1 MESPAKPANQAMAA
15 QGDPVSLSVVVPMF
29 REARRIGA
37 TLSDLIPALRAGPR
51 PSEVVLVD
59 DGSDDRTVE
68 AVKPWLDE
76 AANGS
81 LRSVRLLRLGRNCG
95 KGAAVRAG
103 LGAANG
109 RWRLLMDADNACRV
123 REVEKLFAEA
133 NRSGAGLVIGSR
145 RVAGAEVTSKASRRL
160 AGGIF
165 RACLWPLGL
174 ALAQDTQCGFKLYRA
189 DLAEV
194 IANLARED
202 RFAFDLEHL
211 LIAKRGGFG
220 IAEVGVAWTHVDGG
234 TVRPIRDGLKM
245 LMRAAVIRAR
255 HLGPVPIAE
264 RALPVPAAEIEA
276 KPLAG
281 GLVAVAREAEA
292 EPVRS

>member
-1 MESPAKPANQAMAA
+1 MDSPAKPANQAMAA
-15 QGDPVSLSVVVPMF
+15 SGDPVSLSVVVPMF
-29 REARRIGA
+29 REARRIRT
-37 TLSDLIPALRAGPR
+37 TLSDLIPTLRGGPR
-51 PSEVVLVD
+51 SSEVVLVD

-68 AVKPWLDE
+68 VVKPWLD
-76 AANGS
+76 AAASGT
-81 LRSVRLLRLGRNCG
+81 LRSVRLVRLGRNCG

-103 LGAANG
+103 LGAARG

-123 REVEKLFAEA
+123 REVERLFAEA
-133 NRSGAGLVIGSR
+133 DRSRAGLVIGSR
-145 RVAGAEVTSKASRRL
+145 RVAGAEVTSRASRRL

-189 DLAEV
+189 DLADV
-194 IANLARED
+194 IASLARED

-255 HLGPVPIAE
+255 HLGPVPPAE
-264 RALPVPAAEIEA
+264 RALPTPSVEIEA

-281 GLVAVAREAEA
+281 EPVAVSQATAP